1 MNDESEMLEW
11 LIKNQSSADDE
22 DVLEN
27 ANSEQL
33 EIMVDNVD
41 NLMIYFYDN
50 TRLSMK
56 VLDVMETIDDD
67 CDRKDVVFVSVKD
80 KTLAAK
86 YNVDEFPTLMFFE
99 NQIPS
104 VFDGELEKPEE
115 ILAWIDDLLTG
126 ADIEQITND
135 ILDKFIATKSYLA
148 VVFFKEED
156 SKSTAAL
163 DILEEI
169 DDDLDEVGIMFVK
182 LDDEKEAAEYGI
194 EVLPTLVVFEN
205 GIPNLYDGGFTD
217 GQEVFSWITAESKGD
232 HTIEIVTGNM
242 LDQIVSENDHVAVMF
257 YEKGE
262 EKSEKFIEMMEHIDD
277 EANDNE
283 FPIKLLRIDDGE
295 EAAEYGIESFP
306 AMVYFDKRIPNL
318 YTGEMDTVDI
328 LMWMTEQTEGS
339 HIETVSAEI
348 LSMLIRKHDDI
359 TVFFYDNDVKQERML
374 LEEP

>member
-126 ADIEQITND
+126 ADIEQIQNLQLHL
-135 ILDKFIATKSYLA
+135 IFLKKLMMIWMKLA
-148 VVFFKEED
+148 
-156 SKSTAAL
+156 SCL
-163 DILEEI
+163 L
-169 DDDLDEVGIMFVK
+169 
-182 LDDEKEAAEYGI
+182 
-194 EVLPTLVVFEN
+194 
-205 GIPNLYDGGFTD
+205 NL
-217 GQEVFSWITAESKGD
+217 
-232 HTIEIVTGNM
+232 
-242 LDQIVSENDHVAVMF
+242 
-257 YEKGE
+257 
-262 EKSEKFIEMMEHIDD
+262 MM
-277 EANDNE
+277 
-283 FPIKLLRIDDGE
+283 R
-295 EAAEYGIESFP
+295 
-306 AMVYFDKRIPNL
+306 KR
-318 YTGEMDTVDI
+318 
-328 LMWMTEQTEGS
+328 
-339 HIETVSAEI
+339 
-348 LSMLIRKHDDI
+348 
-359 TVFFYDNDVKQERML
+359 
-374 LEEP
+374 